1 MGDNGRAMR
10 VSDREREA
18 TIRVLRDSRA
28 EGRLSTETFEER
40 VEAALAARHA
50 TDLRQLTAD
59 VSRVTR
65 VRAWLA
71 HAARSDPAA
80 PALGEACLRLSDVG
94 DRPFLVGRSR
104 EADLIVG
111 ADTVSRR
118 HAQLVRKGDAV
129 VLTDLGST
137 NGTWL
142 GGRQVG
148 QVEVVR
154 GDVLRLGDLPLR
166 LL

>member
-1 MGDNGRAMR
+1 MVDNGCAMR

-28 EGRLSTETFEER
+28 EGRLSTETFEGR
-40 VEAALAARHA
+40 VEAALAARDA
-50 TDLRQLTAD
+50 TELRQLTAD

-71 HAARSDPAA
+71 HALRSGRAA

-94 DRPFLVGRSR
+94 ERPFVVGRGGA
-104 EADLIVG
+104 ADLVVG

-118 HAQLVRKGDAV
+118 HAQLVRRDGAV

-154 GDVLRLGDLPLR
+154 GDVLWLGDLPLR